1 MHEILCRA
9 VRERRLLMFAYG
21 DRVRVV
27 EPHLYGET
35 SGGGRIL
42 SAWLRPG
49 YSRSTPDGG
58 WRSFRTGDITSL
70 QLLTEHFAGP
80 RDGFNAGDQRMA
92 QVYCALDMAAAD
104 TNMRRPAPPEPP
116 DAEHT
121 PPEDPPSGAIG
132 A

>member
-9 VRERRLLMFAYG
+9 IQERRLLMFAYG

-27 EPHLYGET
+27 EPHLHGVT
-35 SGGGRIL
+35 TGGHEIL

-58 WRSFRTGDITSL
+58 WRSFRADEIH
-70 QLLTEHFAGP
+70 QIQMLTEHFAAP
-80 RDGFNAGDQRMA
+80 REGFNPHDPRMA
-92 QVYCALDMAAAD
+92 QTHCVVDRAHHDAD
-104 TNMRRPAPPEPP
+104 PPEPP
-116 DAEHT
+116 DAAHT
-121 PPEDPPSGAIG
+121 PAVDPPEGAVG

>member
-35 SGGGRIL
+35 SGGGHIL

-49 YSRSTPDGG
+49 YSRSEPDGG
-58 WRSFRTGDITSL
+58 WRSFKVDELESL

-80 RDGFNAGDQRMA
+80 REGFNARDQRMA
-92 QVYCALDMAAAD
+92 QVYCAVEGTPGAR
-104 TNMRRPAPPEPP
+104 TTVAPPEPP

-121 PPEDPPSGAIG
+121 PPEDPPRGAVG

>member
-27 EPHLYGET
+27 EPHLYGST
-35 SGGGRIL
+35 GGGNHIL

-58 WRSFRTGDITSL
+58 WRSFRTDEISAL

-80 RDGFNAGDQRMA
+80 RAGFNPGDQRMTK
-92 QVYCALDMAAAD
+92 VYCTLQGTPGAD
-104 TNMRRPAPPEPP
+104 GTVAPPEPP
-116 DAEHT
+116 DAAHT
-121 PPEDPPSGAIG
+121 PPEDPPRGAVG

>member
-1 MHEILCRA
+1 MHELLCRA
-9 VRERRLLMFAYG
+9 ITERRLLMFAYG

-35 SGGGRIL
+35 TGGSRIL

-58 WRSFRTGDITSL
+58 WRSFKVEEISQL
-70 QLLTEHFAGP
+70 QMLTEHFDAP
-80 RDGFNAGDQRMA
+80 RDGFNAGDQRM
-92 QVYCALDMAAAD
+92 VEVFCHLPTEPHRAD
-104 TNMRRPAPPEPP
+104 PPELP

-121 PPEDPPSGAIG
+121 PPADPPLGAVG
-132 A
+132 G

>member
-1 MHEILCRA
+1 MHDILCRA

-27 EPHLYGET
+27 EPHLYGTT

-58 WRSFRTGDITSL
+58 WRSFRTDDISSL

-80 RDGFNAGDQRMA
+80 RAGFNPGDVRMA
-92 QVYCALDMAAAD
+92 DVYCALDGIPGAD
-104 TNMRRPAPPEPP
+104 TTVAPPEPP
-116 DAEHT
+116 DAAHT
-121 PPEDPPSGAIG
+121 PAEDPPRGAVG